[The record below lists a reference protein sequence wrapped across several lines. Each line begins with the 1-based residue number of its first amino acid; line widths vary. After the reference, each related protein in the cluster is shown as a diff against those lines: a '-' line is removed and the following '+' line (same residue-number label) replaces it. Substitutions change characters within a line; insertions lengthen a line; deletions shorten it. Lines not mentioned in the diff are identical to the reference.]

1 VPEKHIL
8 IDYGVFGQAL
18 IRYPYAPFERGLMAF
33 LKY

>member
-18 IRYPYAPFERGLMAF
+18 LMDDTIPNEV
-33 LKY
+33 LKE